1 MEFRINNIEELITL
15 VESSELSF
23 KNCCLVVERTLN
35 VLVFS
40 DTKTDLVNDLKKYSY
55 EIENTKNR
63 RLFLG
68 LVDPVFY

>member
-15 VESSELSF
+15 VEISELSF
-23 KNCCLVVERTLN
+23 KNCCLVVERTLKL
-35 VLVFS
+35 LVFS

-68 LVDPVFY
+68 LVDPVK